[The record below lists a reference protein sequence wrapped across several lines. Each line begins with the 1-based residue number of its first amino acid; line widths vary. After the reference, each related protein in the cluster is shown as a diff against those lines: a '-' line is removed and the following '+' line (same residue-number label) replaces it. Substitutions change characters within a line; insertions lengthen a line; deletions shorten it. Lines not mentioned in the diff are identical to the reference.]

1 MKAWR
6 FQLENSPK
14 QINDK
19 LQSGLNGHG
28 GFVLTTNLEGDGAM
42 TFSVRKRIFYAWY
55 LAFQN
60 WTVAKG
66 AVLKNG
72 PKNKTT
78 VDISFNQHLFIRLII
93 LTHSAVFLGF
103 IAAILAKAPMH
114 DFIYVVVAAMLTA
127 AIVLGVAI
135 QRKFERDVQ
144 KFKTLLMHIF
154 EL

>member
-6 FQLENSPK
+6 LQLESSPK

-19 LQSGLNGHG
+19 LQSGLNAHG
-28 GFVLTTNLEGDGAM
+28 GFVLVTNLEGDSVM

-60 WTVAKG
+60 WTVVKG
-66 AVLKNG
+66 AVSKND
-72 PKNKTT
+72 PNNKTT

-103 IAAILAKAPMH
+103 LAAILSEAPLN
-114 DFIYVVVAAMLTA
+114 DSIYELAATMLA
-127 AIVLGVAI
+127 SAIVLGVAI

-144 KFKTLLMHIF
+144 KFKTLLTHIF